1 MNKSMIKLVGI
12 GKWVL
17 ALVMIFAIMSHGKTD
32 NLSETSF
39 EDMSAQVI
47 AAADLEAMQPADT
60 QMIRRLYGLDGS
72 AFDGITLYYPKTNMG
87 AEELLLVKMKDPSQA
102 EGLRAVIDKRL
113 ETQIKSFEGYGAEQ
127 TAMLKNSVVEI
138 RGNYALFCSAANPA
152 PVLEAF
158 SKAY

>member
-1 MNKSMIKLVGI
+1 MNKNTINLVGF
-12 GKWVL
+12 GKWIL
-17 ALVMIFAIMSHGKTD
+17 ALILVAAIFSRGKSD

-39 EDMSAQVI
+39 ENMSAQVT
-47 AAADLEAMQPADT
+47 AAADLEAMQPADA

-72 AFDGITLYYPKTNMG
+72 VFDGVILYYPKTNMG

-102 EGLRAVIDKRL
+102 ESLRAVIDKRL
-113 ETQIKSFEGYGAEQ
+113 ETQINSFEGYGVEQ
-127 TAMLKNSVVEI
+127 TAMLKSSVVEI
-138 RGNYALFCSAANPA
+138 RGNYALFCSAAKPD